1 MNLITLIL
9 IALSLSLDAFAV
21 AVTSGTTI
29 KTLKISAAFRYTMR
43 VALFFGFF
51 QALMPTIGWLAGK
64 GIIRYIEKWDH
75 FVIFGILL
83 IVGLKMIYESIF
95 LKENE
100 KQENKIFSFYE
111 LFILAIATSLDALAI
126 GISLSLLNVSIFF
139 SAFIIG
145 IITFIVSAIGV
156 RIGKT
161 LGHLFEN
168 KLEVFG
174 GLVLIGIGIK
184 ILINHLH

>member
-1 MNLITLIL
+1 MSFLTLIL
-9 IALSLSLDAFAV
+9 IALSLSMDAFAV
-21 AVTSGTTI
+21 AVASGTTI
-29 KTLKISAAFRYTMR
+29 KTLKISTAFRYTMR

-51 QALMPTIGWLAGK
+51 QALMPTIGWFAGK
-64 GIIRYIEKWDH
+64 GIIKYIEKWDH
-75 FVIFGILL
+75 FVIFGILF
-83 IVGLKMIYESIF
+83 IVGAKMIYESIF
-95 LKENE
+95 LKDEV
-100 KQENKIFSFYE
+100 KENKIFSFYE

-139 SAFIIG
+139 SAIVIG
-145 IITFIVSAIGV
+145 IVTFIVSAIGV

-168 KLEVFG
+168 KLTIIG

-184 ILINHLH
+184 ILINHIN

>member
-9 IALSLSLDAFAV
+9 IALSLSMDAFAV
-21 AVTSGTTI
+21 AVASGSTLKTI
-29 KTLKISAAFRYTMR
+29 KKSFAFRYAMK

-51 QALMPTIGWLAGK
+51 QAFMPMIGWFAGK
-64 GIIRYIEKWDH
+64 GIMRYIEKWDH

-83 IVGLKMIYESIF
+83 IVGLKMIYESLF
-95 LKENE
+95 LKEE
-100 KQENKIFSFYE
+100 SSHNKIFSFYE
-111 LFILAIATSLDALAI
+111 LFLLAIATSLDALAI

-139 SAFIIG
+139 SAFVIG
-145 IITFIVSAIGV
+145 TITFFVSAIGV
-156 RIGKT
+156 KIGKE

-168 KLEVFG
+168 KFAIFG

-184 ILINHLH
+184 ILINHLR

>member
-43 VALFFGFF
+43 VALFFG
-51 QALMPTIGWLAGK
+51 GG
-64 GIIRYIEKWDH
+64 GGGWDH

>member
-1 MNLITLIL
+1 MNIITLIL

-21 AVTSGTTI
+21 AVATGTTL
-29 KTLKISAAFRYTMR
+29 KTLKVSFAFRYTMR
-43 VALFFGFF
+43 VALFFGLF
-51 QALMPTIGWLAGK
+51 QAIMPMIGWFAGK
-64 GIIRYIEKWDH
+64 GIMKYIEKWDH
-75 FVIFGILL
+75 FVILGILF
-83 IVGLKMIYESIF
+83 IIGCKMIYESIF
-95 LKENE
+95 LKEE
-100 KQENKIFSFYE
+100 KKENKILSFYE

-139 SAFIIG
+139 SAFVIG

-156 RIGKT
+156 KIGKT

-168 KLEVFG
+168 KLAIVG

-184 ILINHLH
+184 ILINHIA